1 VAVLTAFLGVMS
13 SPVVAGQDLGS
24 AREQREATRAEQ
36 VRVAA
41 ELDVLRADAEAI
53 RSALA
58 GLDEAIA
65 YQLARIEA
73 AQRAL
78 DDATA
83 EAAAAEAEAE
93 ATGARIDELRTR
105 LTDTVLDAY
114 TGGLG
119 RDTAEFLASADAGE
133 AERRRELLDVVQG
146 RYQDDLE
153 ELRGLKERQRR
164 ALARA
169 GAAVAA
175 AEAEKAVLDGARE
188 ELDAQWAV
196 QASLAAG
203 LQSRLGNV
211 QAEADRLE
219 AAEAELTA
227 VINRHLA
234 TQAAATGRPSAV
246 GSIVAA
252 AASGFL
258 VPADGP
264 ITSPFGYRTHPIL
277 GSTRLHAGTD
287 IGAPYGSPVWASKS
301 GQVIFSGWN
310 GGYGYCVIIAHTG
323 GFSTLY
329 GHLADLAVGVGDRVE
344 QGETIGWVGST
355 GWSTGPHLHFE
366 IWVAGVPTDPMNFL

>member
-1 VAVLTAFLGVMS
+1 MLVTG
-13 SPVVAGQDLGS
+13 PVVAGQDLGS

-41 ELDVLRADAEAI
+41 ELDVLRADAESI

-58 GLDEAIA
+58 GLDDAIA
-65 YQLARIEA
+65 YQLAQVEA
-73 AQRAL
+73 AGRAL
-78 DDATA
+78 AD
-83 EAAAAEAEAE
+83 AEAEAE
-93 ATGARIDELRTR
+93 AARAEADRTGSRIDELRAR

-119 RDTAEFLASADAGE
+119 RDTAEFLASADVGE
-133 AERRRELLDVVQG
+133 AGRRTELLDVVQG

-164 ALARA
+164 ALRRA
-169 GAAVAA
+169 DAAVATA
-175 AEAEKAVLDGARE
+175 QAEKATLDEAQAS
-188 ELDAQWAV
+188 LDAQWAV
-196 QASLAAG
+196 QASLAAA
-203 LQSRLGNV
+203 LQSRIGDV

-219 AAEAELTA
+219 AAEAELTS

-234 TQAAATGRPSAV
+234 AQAAAAGRPSAV
-246 GSIVAA
+246 GSVVAA
-252 AASGFL
+252 AAGGFMM
-258 VPADGP
+258 PADGP
-264 ITSPFGYRTHPIL
+264 ITSPFGYRIHPIL
-277 GSTRLHAGTD
+277 GYSRLHAGTD

-323 GFSTLY
+323 GFTTLY
-329 GHLADLAVGVGDRVE
+329 GHLADLAVSVGDRVD

-355 GWSTGPHLHFE
+355 GASTGPHLHFE
-366 IWVAGVPTDPMNFL
+366 VWVAGVPTDPMNVL